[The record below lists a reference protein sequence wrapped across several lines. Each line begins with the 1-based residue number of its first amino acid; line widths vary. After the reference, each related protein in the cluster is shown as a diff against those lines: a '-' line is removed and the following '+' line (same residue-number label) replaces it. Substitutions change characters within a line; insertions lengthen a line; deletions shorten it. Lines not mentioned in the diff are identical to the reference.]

1 VTFVVGR
8 DMYMLSKVER
18 TENRQEQGGD
28 VIYGI
33 VKVSIKVTIHNEFM
47 RCGSNKKAKK
57 RI

>member
-1 VTFVVGR
+1 
-8 DMYMLSKVER
+8 MYMLSKVER